1 MIYLL
6 ILVALVI
13 GYVVGINQGGVHIH
27 KYTETNYQPV
37 IKKDEEPP
45 ESSVNLNLNS
55 EDYVTFAQKNNGRI
69 DY

>member
-27 KYTETNYQPV
+27 KYMETNYQPPV
-37 IKKDEEPP
+37 KKDEAPA
-45 ESSVNLNLNS
+45 ESSVNLHLNS
-55 EDYVTFAQKNNGRI
+55 QDYVTFAQQNNGRI